1 MILNTR
7 RRERISTARE
17 ALHGARSPS
26 KRTPESKKTLGMDG
40 LPLAIKA
47 LEAAPTYSRQVFQ
60 SLSDRHPAARQC
72 VLDTLTKAK
81 KRNVRGYDH
90 QRLAKLDEQ
99 DLTPLGE
106 LVQFAVP
113 GRNGNPPLFSYS
125 DRFNRSECSFWH
137 EMTSSFVNMSKRKV
151 ARAQVSC
158 KWINLGLTIPP
169 NVLVRADKVIK

>member
-26 KRTPESKKTLGMDG
+26 KRTPESKKTLGLDG

-47 LEAAPTYSRQVFQ
+47 LEAAPTYSRQVLQ
-60 SLSDRHPAARQC
+60 SLSDRHSAARQC

-81 KRNVRGYDH
+81 KRNVRGYNH
-90 QRLAKLDEQ
+90 QRLAKLNEQ
-99 DLTPLGE
+99 DLTSLRE
-106 LVQFAVP
+106 LVQFTVL

-125 DRFNRSECSFWH
+125 DQFNWPGCSCWHAMRF
-137 EMTSSFVNMSKRKV
+137 SFVNMSNWKV

-169 NVLVRADKVIK
+169 NVLERADKVIK